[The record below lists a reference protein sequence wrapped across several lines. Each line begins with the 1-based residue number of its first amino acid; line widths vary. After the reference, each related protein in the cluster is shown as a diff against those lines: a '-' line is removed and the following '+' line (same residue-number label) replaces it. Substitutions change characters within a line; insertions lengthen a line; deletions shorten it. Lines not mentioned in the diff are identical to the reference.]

1 MESIP
6 PSPNYSR
13 TLNTINVTK
22 KTKTQTDLFR
32 INSRNILRYLGGIKI
47 LKIDFSKSPINHQ
60 LIVNSYAM
68 TINTVTTKPAFTC
81 QSNNGNTRTICE
93 THSKLTIT
101 TIYNV
106 IDVVLVSLQLT
117 RVDFTHC
124 SGVPLVEFEQML
136 AGKRKQNFNVLKRLY
151 CEKKGRRGQGHIQNP
166 VKLLRWRK
174 HEKYFS

>member
-106 IDVVLVSLQLT
+106 IDVVLVSL
-117 RVDFTHC
+117 
-124 SGVPLVEFEQML
+124 
-136 AGKRKQNFNVLKRLY
+136 
-151 CEKKGRRGQGHIQNP
+151 
-166 VKLLRWRK
+166 
-174 HEKYFS
+174 